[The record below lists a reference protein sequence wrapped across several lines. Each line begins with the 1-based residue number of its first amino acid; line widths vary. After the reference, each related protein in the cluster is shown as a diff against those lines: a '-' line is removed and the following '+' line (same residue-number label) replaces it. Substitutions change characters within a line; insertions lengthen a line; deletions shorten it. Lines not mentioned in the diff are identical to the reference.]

1 MNLKTGLGALAF
13 AAVMAMGGQAA
24 AATTV
29 SSTFDTGT
37 DGWGFGTWQGVG
49 GTPQPVTYEAGSQT
63 IAKIN
68 HGFGDWGFVAPLKY
82 LGEKSDFIGGS
93 LSFDLSASQP
103 RYTNRPLVALTG
115 GDGQTIFARW
125 GSTPGTSLSTFNIGL
140 SAASFYTGSPGDMV
154 GDVSAAKF
162 QAIMA
167 DLEQIQ
173 IWGDWNNNVETARLD
188 NVVMTAAAAVPE
200 PATWAMMIL
209 GFGLAGTAMRRRRT
223 AFA

>member
-13 AAVMAMGGQAA
+13 AAAVSLGGQAA
-24 AATTV
+24 AATIT
-29 SSTFDTGT
+29 STFDTSA

-82 LGEKSDFIGGS
+82 LGEKSSFIGGS

-103 RYTNRPLVALTG
+103 IYTNRPLVALTG
-115 GDGQTIFARW
+115 GNGQTIFARW
-125 GSTPGTSLSTFNIGL
+125 GSTPGTGLSNFTIGL
-140 SAASFYTGSPGDMV
+140 SAASFYTGAPTNMV
-154 GDVSAAKF
+154 GGVSAAKF
-162 QAIMA
+162 QSIMA

-188 NVVMTAAAAVPE
+188 NVSMSGPTAVPE

-209 GFGLAGTAMRRRRT
+209 GFGATGVLMRRRRA